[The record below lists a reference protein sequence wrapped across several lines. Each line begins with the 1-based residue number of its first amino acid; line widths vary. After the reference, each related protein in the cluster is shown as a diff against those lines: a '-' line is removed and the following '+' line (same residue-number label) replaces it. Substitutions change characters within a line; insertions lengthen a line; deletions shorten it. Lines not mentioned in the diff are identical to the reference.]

1 MKQLFAPNTAN
12 GHLQISSNTPVL
24 NSNEERVLEDELAID
39 AAPIHLDDDCYT
51 SNLDSIPRTTEKTDG
66 VDQTQAAGNRSMQ
79 ETSAKGKKVVKKVDK
94 VSQMIVAL
102 KEYTAMTRERF
113 SDNRS
118 KSSGTSKQFAQSA
131 TRADPCFLGKA
142 IDMLNQYEDFGNKAY
157 LKISKALHVRE
168 NKVVFMGMLEH
179 KRRAWMEDIL
189 NPED

>member
-1 MKQLFAPNTAN
+1 MFAPNTAN
-12 GHLQISSNTPVL
+12 GRLQISSNTPVL

-51 SNLDSIPRTTEKTDG
+51 PNLDSIPRTTEKTDG
-66 VDQTQAAGNRSMQ
+66 VDQTQATGNRPMQ
-79 ETSAKGKKVVKKVDK
+79 ETSAKGKKVMKKVDK

-113 SDNRS
+113 SGNRG
-118 KSSGTSKQFAQSA
+118 KPSGTSEQFAQSA
-131 TRADPCFLGKA
+131 TRGDPCFLGKA

-157 LKISKALHVRE
+157 LKILKALHVRE

-179 KRRAWMEDIL
+179 KRWAWMEDIF